1 LKILV
6 ENLTK
11 KFSSVIALENISLS
25 IKEGEIFGL
34 LGPNGAGKTTLI
46 KILATLIKPTSG
58 RVTVDGLDIVKDK
71 HKIREKIG
79 LVSHE
84 TYLYEELTA
93 RENLEFY
100 AKLYGTEKSVNTFLK
115 KVGLEDKANILVKN
129 FSRGMKQ
136 RLAIA
141 RAILHEPEIVL
152 FDEATTGLDIKSRE
166 RFYSMIKELR
176 DSGVTIVLST
186 HHKSEAKLC
195 DRVAYI
201 EKRVLKIGEV
211 HEVLGDS

>member
-1 LKILV
+1 
-6 ENLTK
+6 
-11 KFSSVIALENISLS
+11 
-25 IKEGEIFGL
+25 
-34 LGPNGAGKTTLI
+34 
-46 KILATLIKPTSG
+46 
-58 RVTVDGLDIVKDK
+58 
-71 HKIREKIG
+71 
-79 LVSHE
+79 
-84 TYLYEELTA
+84 
-93 RENLEFY
+93 
-100 AKLYGTEKSVNTFLK
+100 
-115 KVGLEDKANILVKN
+115 
-129 FSRGMKQ
+129 MKQ

-201 EKRVLKIGEV
+201 EKRVLKIGQLLPSEDGSLLS
-211 HEVLGDS
+211 EG